1 MSRVDSTFLKD
12 IKNIHREFTL
22 CGKPRNSL
30 LTVSDDL
37 LVYILCLLRNELP
50 PVPKASIEQWISLTD
65 ILNHNR
71 IIPFLYSR
79 ISILPEKLRPPKYIT
94 NIMREYFFISRVQNI
109 KMDKQLERLLLA
121 LKQEQIKVLVMKGP
135 AIAWSI
141 YPDPAMRP
149 YDDIDL
155 LVLPQQFVKARKIL
169 GTLGYMCEAKL
180 FEILKDVQSE
190 EHFHYQDRST
200 INLQVELH
208 WDLHCFYGAKHN
220 IALDDLFHN
229 AITVK
234 TSSFYFE
241 TFNAVDTLLH
251 MVAHIGFSHTKDIR
265 LSWISDIAQISS
277 HLKVPEDWILLQTR
291 SIEWGIRLLFEKIIK
306 MAEAWNGINVPDG
319 FADFSSWPKPL
330 QNELAIWPYITKK
343 HESTISMLKIRLPGN
358 LNLFEKMR
366 LLFRLI
372 FPPSDYILIEF
383 PCRYKWQVPW
393 SYIQYWLKWLT
404 KIF

>member
-1 MSRVDSTFLKD
+1 MSRISSTLLKD

-22 CGKPRNSL
+22 CGNPRNSL
-30 LTVSDDL
+30 LTVPDDL
-37 LVYILCLLRNELP
+37 LSYILCLLRNEFP
-50 PVPKASIEQWISLTD
+50 PMPKASIEQWIHLTD
-65 ILNHNR
+65 ILNQNR

-79 ISILPEKLRPPKYIT
+79 IGVLPEKLRPPKYIT
-94 NIMREYFFISRVQNI
+94 NIMREYFLVSRVRNI

-121 LKQEQIKVLVMKGP
+121 FKQEQIKVLVMKGS
-135 AIAWSI
+135 AIAWSV

-155 LVLPQQFVKARKIL
+155 LVLPQQFVKARKIMEM
-169 GTLGYMCEAKL
+169 LGYRCEAKI
-180 FEILKDVQSE
+180 FEIFKDVQSE
-190 EHFHYQDRST
+190 EYFHYQDRS
-200 INLQVELH
+200 IGKLKVEIH

-229 AITVK
+229 AITVN

-251 MVAHIGFSHTKDIR
+251 MVAHTGFSHTKDIR
-265 LSWISDIAQISS
+265 LSWICDIAQI
-277 HLKVPEDWILLQTR
+277 LTRLEVPQDWISLQTK
-291 SIEWGIRLLFEKIIK
+291 SVEWGIRLLFERIIK
-306 MAEAWNGINVPDG
+306 MAEAWNGIKIPDR

-330 QNELAIWPYITKK
+330 LNELAIWPHITQK

-358 LNLFEKMR
+358 LDFFEKIR
-366 LLFRLI
+366 LLFHLI
-372 FPPSDYILIEF
+372 FPPSDHILIEF
-383 PCRYKWQVPW
+383 PCRYKWQIPR
-393 SYIQYWLKWLT
+393 SYIRYWLKWLA

>member
-1 MSRVDSTFLKD
+1 MSHVSFILLKD
-12 IKNIHREFTL
+12 IKNIHKEFTL

-37 LVYILCLLRNELP
+37 LAYILCLLRNELP
-50 PVPKASIEQWISLTD
+50 SMPKASIEQWIHLTD

-79 ISILPEKLRPPKYIT
+79 VSVLPEKLRPPKHIT
-94 NIMREYFFISRVQNI
+94 NIMREYFLISRVQNI

-121 LKQEQIKVLVMKGP
+121 FKQEQIKVLVMKGP

-155 LVLPQQFVKARKIL
+155 LVLPQQFVKARKIMIM
-169 GTLGYMCEAKL
+169 LGYVCDAKM
-180 FEILKDVQSE
+180 FEIFKDVQSE
-190 EHFHYQDRST
+190 EHFHYQDSLIR
-200 INLQVELH
+200 NMQVELH

-220 IALDDLFHN
+220 ITLEDLFHN
-229 AITVK
+229 AITVN

-241 TFNAVDTLLH
+241 TFNLVDTLLH
-251 MVAHIGFSHTKDIR
+251 TVAHTGFSHTKDIR

-277 HLKVPEDWILLQTR
+277 RLEVPEDWILLQTR
-291 SIEWGIRLLFEKIIK
+291 SVEWGIRLLFERIIK
-306 MAEAWNGINVPDG
+306 MAEAWNGIKVPDG
-319 FADFSSWPKPL
+319 FADFSRWPKPL
-330 QNELAIWPYITKK
+330 QNELAIWPYITQK
-343 HESTISMLKIRLPGN
+343 HASTISMIKIRLPDN
-358 LNLFEKMR
+358 LDLFEKMR
-366 LLFRLI
+366 LLFSLI
-372 FPPSDYILIEF
+372 FPPSNYILIEF
-383 PCRYKWQVPW
+383 PCRYKWQLPR
-393 SYIQYWLKWLT
+393 SYIRYWQKWFS